1 MSDDNTIELVRH
13 LRIMARYEHGDM
25 SISANAA
32 DEITRL
38 RAENIH
44 LRRAGMDRP
53 SAELHEAALAELR
66 AENERLRAEVLEQA
80 HLLFLSGER
89 EAKLLARVEVLE
101 KHLGLMI
108 VNNLTGSPESEGLA
122 TDRAIAVLPDWL
134 EKANGYTRAELDA
147 ADENMK
153 LHVEEA
159 KP

>member
-1 MSDDNTIELVRH
+1 MSDTEH
-13 LRIMARYEHGDM
+13 ALRVALL
-25 SISANAA
+25 NAA
-32 DEITRL
+32 DRVRI
-38 RAENIH
+38 
-44 LRRAGMDRP
+44 
-53 SAELHEAALAELR
+53 LHEGLLEAARQRDDARNEI
-66 AENERLRAEVLEQA
+66 ERLN
-80 HLLFLSGER
+80 
-89 EAKLLARVEVLE
+89 ARVAVLE

-108 VNNLTGSPESEGLA
+108 VNNLTGSCESEGMA